1 MEAASTDQENK
12 NRFHKNDE
20 AKNQKRLKDIKDE
33 LYTESIYNIKEQKDR
48 ATGFLNTIISFIYL
62 LMTFLH
68 F

>member
-12 NRFHKNDE
+12 NRFRKNDE
-20 AKNQKRLKDIKDE
+20 AKNQKRLKDIEDK
-33 LYTESIYNIKEQKDR
+33 LYTESIYNLKEQKDS
-48 ATGFLNTIISFIYL
+48 AKGFLNNIISLIYL

>member
-12 NRFHKNDE
+12 NRFRKNDE
-20 AKNQKRLKDIKDE
+20 AKNQERLKEIEDE
-33 LYTESIYNIKEQKDR
+33 VHTESIYKLKEQKDS
-48 ATGFLNTIISFIYL
+48 ATGFLNNIISLIYL

>member
-12 NRFHKNDE
+12 NRFRKNDE
-20 AKNQKRLKDIKDE
+20 AKNQKRLKDIEDE
-33 LYTESIYNIKEQKDR
+33 LYTESIYNIKEQKDS
-48 ATGFLNTIISFIYL
+48 ATGFLNNIISLIYL